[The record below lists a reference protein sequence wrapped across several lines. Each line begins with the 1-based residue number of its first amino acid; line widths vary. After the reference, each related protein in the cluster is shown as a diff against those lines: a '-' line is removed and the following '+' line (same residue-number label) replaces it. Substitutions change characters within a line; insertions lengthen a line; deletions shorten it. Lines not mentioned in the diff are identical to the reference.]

1 MKLVVIVDDNESVAT
16 SLAIAIANIPGV
28 TTTIT
33 HHPSGALRL
42 FEDEENGR
50 TISAIVTDF
59 NLPHFNG
66 LELIRQVREIEKYR
80 SLPAILI
87 TAEENL
93 AAANGCILNTPN
105 AIFRKPFSV
114 REVCRVL
121 EKLLA

>member
-1 MKLVVIVDDNESVAT
+1 MKRVVIVDDNESVAT
-16 SLAIAIANIPGV
+16 SLAIAIANIPDV

-33 HHPSGALRL
+33 HHPSRALRL
-42 FEDEENGR
+42 FTGDGTEE
-50 TISAIVTDF
+50 ISAIITDF
-59 NLPHFNG
+59 NLPHLDG
-66 LELIRQVREIEKYR
+66 LELIRQVRGIDRYR

-93 AAANGCILNTPN
+93 SPVNGCILNTPD

-114 REVCRVL
+114 KEVCRVL